1 MIIQKCPRCGS
12 SRIRRGYR
20 PTPWWSAAIGRY
32 NLLCNSCN
40 WEFVGFAIP
49 GTVSSGSRKRVR
61 TSPEDIK
68 FTPLEIAAVTEKVDE
83 NFELSETVT
92 LIEKTEIEAAAK
104 SNEDF
109 TAETGKNSLIES
121 VLITEEE
128 DAEIKPEENKPRP
141 RRKRRVKA
149 KSALKMEK

>member
-1 MIIQKCPRCGS
+1 VQKCPRCGS

-20 PTPWWSAAIGRY
+20 PTPWWSAVVGRY

-68 FTPLEIAAVTEKVDE
+68 FTPLEIVSASEEVDE
-83 NFELSETVT
+83 TFELSETVT
-92 LIEKTEIEAAAK
+92 LIEKTETAAAAK
-104 SNEDF
+104 QDEDLL
-109 TAETGKNSLIES
+109 AETGKNSLIES
-121 VLITEEE
+121 VLITEE
-128 DAEIKPEENKPRP
+128 DAEIKPEESKLRL